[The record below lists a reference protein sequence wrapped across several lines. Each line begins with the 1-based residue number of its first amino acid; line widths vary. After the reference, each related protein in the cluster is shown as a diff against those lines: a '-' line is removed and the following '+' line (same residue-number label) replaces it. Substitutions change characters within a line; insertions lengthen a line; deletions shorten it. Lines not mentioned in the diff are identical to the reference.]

1 VDGLDDQAVAGA
13 VHGGIDPADEAVA
26 VEDGEDVVAV
36 AAGGFGDVDLH
47 AEAEAEQALGP
58 LAVDEEVVEGGEQG
72 RPGLPVAR
80 PEALQQ
86 GQVVGVDVPGARALG
101 AVAAQADLLDPA
113 GALQAGQGGG
123 EAGVT
128 AGGEVAVDVAGGGHP
143 EGAEA
148 ALGGQ
153 ARDLALGRATGRGP
167 GRQAPPGRRPSMPD
181 AHARGPWQA

>member
-1 VDGLDDQAVAGA
+1 MAWTTRRLRAR

-80 PEALQQ
+80 PEALQ
-86 GQVVGVDVPGARALG
+86 
-101 AVAAQADLLDPA
+101 
-113 GALQAGQGGG
+113 
-123 EAGVT
+123 
-128 AGGEVAVDVAGGGHP
+128 
-143 EGAEA
+143 
-148 ALGGQ
+148 
-153 ARDLALGRATGRGP
+153 
-167 GRQAPPGRRPSMPD
+167 
-181 AHARGPWQA
+181 